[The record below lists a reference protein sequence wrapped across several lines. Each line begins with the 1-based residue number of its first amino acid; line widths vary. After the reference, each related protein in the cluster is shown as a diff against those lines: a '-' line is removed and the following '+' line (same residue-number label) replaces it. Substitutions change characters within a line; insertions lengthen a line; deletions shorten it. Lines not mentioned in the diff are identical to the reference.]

1 MMNIGRHMR
10 RGVAAIAIAVAC
22 FAAVAEGEDVVRLK
36 NGQELRGEIV
46 RELAGSVWIKVE
58 GGLGEPRF
66 VTASEIESIIRDA
79 EHPAPVTPTPA
90 TEPATSRPEPIAA
103 PKADVSTPK
112 PDAAAPRSF
121 ARRAAVITL
130 GEGGGKDMVGMYMT
144 AHPLREAIPLLE
156 KENID
161 TVVFRINSGGGALL
175 EIQRLSDVIQE
186 EYKPRFTV
194 VAWIESAISAAA
206 MTAHVIE
213 DIYFTPEGN
222 YGACT
227 GYRGALDAMEGR
239 ELEEVIYMME
249 KISARGK
256 KAPEIM
262 KSMQHFRY
270 PLSCDIDENGEV
282 HWYQNETGEHIVNPE
297 GRILTFDSQE
307 ALRYRFSKGTAA
319 TLDELAQAMGLTE
332 VEWVGEKI
340 KGIPWPVCRAE
351 RLQMDYRNKVAEDEE
366 RLYEYWYEYQ
376 AAVEIAQAQQDPQTR
391 GKFVAK
397 AREGLYKIRDMVRNN
412 PNFTL
417 FVFNMTEKQFW
428 DWFQEQE
435 DLLREL
441 MR

>member
-1 MMNIGRHMR
+1 MNISTHMKR
-10 RGVAAIAIAVAC
+10 SVAAIAIAVASI
-22 FAAVAEGEDVVRLK
+22 AAMANAEDVVRLR

-58 GGLGEPRF
+58 GSLGEPRF
-66 VTASEIESIIRDA
+66 ITASEIESIIRDA
-79 EHPAPVTPTPA
+79 GNPPPVKPTPA
-90 TEPATSRPEPIAA
+90 AEPASPRAEPLAA
-103 PKADVSTPK
+103 PKR
-112 PDAAAPRSF
+112 DASAPRTDATASKPF
-121 ARRAAVITL
+121 ARRAAVLTL
-130 GEGGGKDMVGMYMT
+130 GEGGSKDMVGMYMT

-227 GYRGALDAMEGR
+227 GWSGQLQAVEGR
-239 ELEEVIYMME
+239 DLEEVVYMME

-262 KSMQHFRY
+262 KAMQHFKY

-282 HWYQNETGEHIVNPE
+282 KWYQDETGEFVVNPE

-307 ALRYRFSKGTAA
+307 ALRYRFSKGTAD
-319 TLDELAQAMGLTE
+319 TLDELERAMGLTE
-332 VEWVGEKI
+332 VEWVGEHV

-351 RLQMDYRNKVAEDEE
+351 RLQMEYRNKVAEDEE
-366 RLYEYWYEYQ
+366 RLNEYWYEYQ
-376 AAVEIAQAQQDPQTR
+376 AAVEIAQAQQDRQTR
-391 GKFVAK
+391 GKFVNK
-397 AREGLYKIRDMVRNN
+397 AREGLYKIRDMVKNN

-417 FVFNMTEKQFW
+417 FVFGMLEKDFW
-428 DWFQEQE
+428 DWFQQQE
-435 DLLREL
+435 DLLRDL